1 MLDALAES
9 LGEAGRASAG
19 LANRAALAEVLRRP
33 RALEALV
40 LAGGR
45 VQAAREAAQGNVN
58 PQLLLAQLADD
69 LAEVL

>member
-1 MLDALAES
+1 MLDAVADL
-9 LGEAGRASAG
+9 LGEAGRVSTG
-19 LANRAALAEVLRRP
+19 QMQRSNLPEALRGP
-33 RALEALV
+33 RGIEALV
-40 LAGGR
+40 NAGGR